1 MEQEKI
7 IFDLDPG
14 VDDTM
19 ALLVAFNE
27 PKIDIKLIT
36 TTFGNVSLN
45 QATKN
50 ACFIV
55 QNFAKQDYPI
65 YSGASHAPK
74 TPLHDAFDVH
84 GRTGLGTRI
93 QAHDVVKT
101 TSNKIGYGAIEAMR
115 DTILKYPNEIVIV
128 SVGPVTNIAELFNK
142 YPKVISKIKKIV
154 LMVGSMDGKGS
165 ITPYSSFNA
174 YCDPDAVATVLK
186 LHKDVPLIIT
196 TKETGTTCYFDDI
209 QREKFGSYGKVGKF
223 VYDLCV
229 GYKDAILKPGQY
241 ALHDTCA
248 LLAMIPGEEYFTRTN
263 VNVTIN
269 TNHKDEKIGQTFF
282 TINPN
287 SNISLLLTVDKQKVL
302 KKYEEIL
309 SRTMKK

>member
-19 ALLVAFNE
+19 ALLLAFNE

-36 TTFGNVSLN
+36 TTFGNVGLK
-45 QATKN
+45 QATQN
-50 ACFIV
+50 ACFVV
-55 QNFAKQDYPI
+55 QNFAKNDYPI
-65 YSGASHAPK
+65 YFGAASAPN

-84 GRTGLGTRI
+84 GRTGLGTKI
-93 QAHDVVKT
+93 QAHDVTKT
-101 TSNKIGYGAIEAMR
+101 PANKFKYGAAEAMR
-115 DTILKYPNEIVIV
+115 DTILKYPGEIVIV
-128 SVGPVTNIAELFNK
+128 SVGPVTNVATLFKK

-174 YCDPDAVATVLK
+174 YCDPDAVETVLK
-186 LHKDVPLIIT
+186 MHKDVPLVVT
-196 TKETGTTCYFDDI
+196 TKETGTTCYFDEA
-209 QREKFGSYGKVGKF
+209 QREKFGKFGKVGKF
-223 VYDLCV
+223 VYDLCT

-248 LLAMIPGEEYFTRTN
+248 LLTIMPGEEYFTRTN
-263 VNVTIN
+263 VNMTIN
-269 TNHKDEKIGQTFF
+269 TNHKDEKIGQTVF

-287 SNISLLLTVDKQKVL
+287 SNISLMLTVDKQKVI

-309 SRTMKK
+309 ARTLK